1 MIVYKNVNSINE
13 IEINKYDI
21 YILLK
26 KEYVLIQLFIK
37 FSWLKTNKIALT
49 CQLRNMHMIQTRME
63 IFMMYFVQKDHI
75 ICFKQF

>member
-26 KEYVLIQLFIK
+26 KEYVLIQLFIR
-37 FSWLKTNKIALT
+37 FSWLKTNK
-49 CQLRNMHMIQTRME
+49 RE
-63 IFMMYFVQKDHI
+63 
-75 ICFKQF
+75 

>member
-26 KEYVLIQLFIK
+26 KEYVLIQLFIR
-37 FSWLKTNKIALT
+37 FSWLKTNKS
-49 CQLRNMHMIQTRME
+49 E
-63 IFMMYFVQKDHI
+63 
-75 ICFKQF
+75 

>member
-1 MIVYKNVNSINE
+1 MIVFKKNVNSINE

-37 FSWLKTNKIALT
+37 FS
-49 CQLRNMHMIQTRME
+49 
-63 IFMMYFVQKDHI
+63 
-75 ICFKQF
+75 